1 MEPWRRQRPYNC
13 CTCGWA
19 SCCCVVYLHAE
30 QSEAKNGADHGGEHL
45 AMNGGASL
53 VGTDHGSE
61 HSATSGGSVHGGWR
75 RRGARC
81 RRRVSRRGGSQTRR
95 VNPRPRLDELWKVWA
110 VAGPDQQARIALKLL
125 ADAPTRPDCELTAHM
140 A

>member
-1 MEPWRRQRPYNC
+1 
-13 CTCGWA
+13 
-19 SCCCVVYLHAE
+19 VYLHAE

-53 VGTDHGSE
+53 DGTDHGSE

-81 RRRVSRRGGSQTRR
+81 RRRRVKVDGGSQTRR
-95 VNPRPRLDELWKVWA
+95 VNPKPRLDELWKVWA
-110 VAGPDQQARIALKLL
+110 VVGPDQQARIALKLL
-125 ADAPTRPDCELTAHM
+125 ADAPTRPIVSSRHIWRDCFVTAF
-140 A
+140 AREITQPT